1 MNITEGYLITLS
13 DDSHLLVTKRYYDKY
28 NHMPEFIEAKET
40 VKHLDLQQTIK
51 ENPHLEVWY

>member
-1 MNITEGYLITLS
+1 
-13 DDSHLLVTKRYYDKY
+13 
-28 NHMPEFIEAKET
+28 MPEFIEAKET